1 MVRVIVTSVPGS
13 GKTTILRIVREK
25 AADVVVANL
34 GDFMFEIAKMRYNL
48 RSRDEMRRVIPVEEY
63 RNVQLEAARQIGA
76 MNGKVLIDTHA
87 LIKSPFGYYPGL
99 PPDLLDAI
107 RPHAVVFLDFR
118 PEDILERRSKDEDV
132 SRKRGMESVEE
143 IEEHQRLSE
152 VAAIAAAS
160 HAKCYYVKL
169 SCRYP
174 QSVPFQHAQEL
185 SSRLIEYLNLL
196 ESSVRVT

>member
-1 MVRVIVTSVPGS
+1 MARVIVTAVPGS
-13 GKTTILRIVREK
+13 GKTTILRMVREK
-25 AADVVVANL
+25 APDVVVTNL
-34 GDFMFEIAKMRYNL
+34 GDAMFEIARTRYNL
-48 RSRDEMRRVIPVEEY
+48 SSRDEMRKVIPVEEY
-63 RNVQLEAARQIGA
+63 RVVQLEAARRIGA
-76 MNGKVLIDTHA
+76 MDGKVLVDTHA
-87 LIKSPFGYYPGL
+87 LIRSPFGYYPGL

-132 SRKRGMESVEE
+132 SRRRGLEPLEE

-160 HAKCYYVKL
+160 YAKCYYVKM

-174 QSVPFQHAQEL
+174 QSYPFQHAQEL

-196 ESSVRVT
+196 ESSLRVT